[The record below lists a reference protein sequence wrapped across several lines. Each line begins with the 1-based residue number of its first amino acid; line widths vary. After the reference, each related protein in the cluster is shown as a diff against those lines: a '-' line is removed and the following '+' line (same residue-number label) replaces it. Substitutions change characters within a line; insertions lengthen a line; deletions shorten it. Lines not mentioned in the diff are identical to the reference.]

1 MGANLLQE
9 KQLHDLS
16 QAGIGKWRSGTVDT
30 FHRGGTSMPYEDEDL
45 LQELIVESAE
55 HLAAIEPDLLSLE
68 KEGGQVSSELI
79 NRIFRA
85 MHSIKGGFAF
95 FGLTHIVNLSHAME
109 SVLMRVRDGEMSVTP
124 RITDAL
130 LGGVDK
136 LRVLLEDVRGS
147 ENIPIEK
154 ELEPLNCILEGGEPD
169 QAETAEAEQAAA
181 EEPGE
186 ALETESFGEGPDA
199 EEAAVG
205 GDAGPEVGAEAGA
218 AQGPGGSGLEL
229 VKPRRGQPAAGG
241 TAVAAKSDKV
251 GDATETIRVKVD
263 LLDSLMNLAGELVLG
278 RNQIKLAL
286 NSRFSDAAAASSAF
300 KRLQDDLTRSRD
312 AITTSM
318 QAVINARDRTS
329 AEQAQAATTR
339 EFDKIRSNLDQALAL
354 RLIETPGLSAVMQDV
369 DLVTSELQSSIMNTR
384 MQPVSAVFSKFPRIM
399 RDLSRKVG
407 KEIELTLIGQDV
419 ELDKS
424 IIEALGDPL
433 THLVRNSA
441 DHGIEPPEAR
451 EADGKPRVGKV
462 RLRAYHEGGQVNI
475 DVTDDGAG
483 IDPARVKSKA
493 IERGILTQEA
503 AERMTDREAIR
514 LIFAPGFSTAAVVS
528 DVSGRGVGMDVVR
541 TNIERLGGTVEV
553 ESTPGEGTR
562 INLRLPLTLAIIPS
576 LIVGTGSRRYAV
588 PQVNLEELVRVR
600 GQDVDKRVEEVRG
613 KPVLR
618 LRGKLLPLVS
628 LSEVLRIDERVLQAE
643 DGLTATGHA
652 REGSGATAENGAR
665 ARAMN
670 ILVLKVGSNRYGLI
684 VEKLLN
690 NEEIVVKPL
699 SGYLK
704 ECKHYAG
711 STIMGDG
718 RVAMILDA
726 AGIAVVAGLRFGEME
741 EEAARI
747 SRQQTGTQAEVQPL
761 LLFRNSASELFAIS
775 LALVARIEKVRA
787 SEIERIGAKEYVKY
801 DRSSMR
807 ILRLHD
813 FLTVDRPA
821 EAPTEFFIIVPKLV
835 RHPMGIVAT
844 KIEDILHTDADI
856 DRENVSGLGI
866 LGSAVLEGRLAVFL
880 DIYSLF
886 EAAEPD
892 VYKSGELDLVADLT
906 GKRVLLAEDTA
917 FFRSVES
924 EYLRTFGCMV
934 ETARDGGEAWEQLQ
948 REPYDLLV
956 TDIEMP
962 ILNGFELAERVR
974 ANEKLRNLPIVAV
987 TSLFSEGAERRGRE
1001 VGIDAYEV
1009 KLDKDRLHQALA
1021 DAMRK
1026 RSGGQPWSA
1035 NSQPSTS
1042 EMPVSA

>member
-1 MGANLLQE
+1 
-9 KQLHDLS
+9 
-16 QAGIGKWRSGTVDT
+16 
-30 FHRGGTSMPYEDEDL
+30 MPYEDEDL
-45 LQELIVESAE
+45 LQELIVESTE
-55 HLAAIEPDLLSLE
+55 HLAAIEPDLLTLE
-68 KEGGQVSSELI
+68 KEGSQVSSELI

-109 SVLMRVRDGEMSVTP
+109 SVLMRIRDGEMSVTP
-124 RITDAL
+124 QITDAL
-130 LGGVDK
+130 LAGVDK
-136 LRVLLEDVRGS
+136 LRALLDDVRGS
-147 ENIPIEK
+147 ENIAIDK
-154 ELEPLNCILEGGEPD
+154 EIEPLNQILEGGASEHGASSAVAAPD
-169 QAETAEAEQAAA
+169 GVTAEM
-181 EEPGE
+181 P
-186 ALETESFGEGPDA
+186 GEGPPAD
-199 EEAAVG
+199 
-205 GDAGPEVGAEAGA
+205 VGAEPPP
-218 AQGPGGSGLEL
+218 GPGDPGLEL
-229 VKPRRGQPAAGG
+229 IKPQASQ
-241 TAVAAKSDKV
+241 AVARDGAAATKSDK
-251 GDATETIRVKVD
+251 GGEATETIRVKVD
-263 LLDSLMNLAGELVLG
+263 LLDALMNLAGELVLG

-286 NSRFSDAAAASSAF
+286 NSRLSDAAAASSAF
-300 KRLQDDLTRSRD
+300 KRLQDDLVRSRETVSTNLKA
-312 AITTSM
+312 AIT
-318 QAVINARDRTS
+318 ARDNVT
-329 AEQAQAATTR
+329 AEQAQVVIGR
-339 EFDKIRSNLDQALAL
+339 EFEKIRNNLDQALAL

-407 KEIELTLIGQDV
+407 KEIDLTLVGQDV

-441 DHGIEPPEAR
+441 DHGVEAPEVR
-451 EADGKPRVGKV
+451 ESQGKPRVGKV

-493 IERGILTQEA
+493 IERGILTAEA

-514 LIFAPGFSTAAVVS
+514 LIFAPGFSTATVVS

-541 TNIERLGGTVEV
+541 TNIERLGGTVEI
-553 ESTPGEGTR
+553 ESAPGEGTR

-628 LSEVLRIDERVLQAE
+628 LSEVLHVDERMLQAE
-643 DGLTATGHA
+643 DQLTETDRKSAQA
-652 REGSGATAENGAR
+652 AEDAGEKGGR
-665 ARAMN
+665 GRAMN
-670 ILVLKVGSNRYGLI
+670 ILVLKVGCNRYGLI

-726 AGIAVVAGLRFGEME
+726 AGIAAVAGLRFGEIE
-741 EEAARI
+741 EESARI

-761 LLFRNSASELFAIS
+761 LLFRNSPAELFAIS

-787 SEIERIGAKEYVKY
+787 SDIERIGTKEYVKY

-813 FLTVDRPA
+813 FLTVDRPS
-821 EAPTEFFIIVPKLV
+821 EDPKEFFIIVPKLV

-856 DRENVSGLGI
+856 DRQNIGGLGI
-866 LGSAVLEGRLAVFL
+866 LGSAVLEGRLAVFI

-892 VYKSGELDLVADLT
+892 VYKKGELSLVGELT

-917 FFRSVES
+917 FFRSVEA
-924 EYLRTFGCMV
+924 EYLRSFGCAV
-934 ETARDGGEAWEQLQ
+934 ETARDGGEAWDRLQ
-948 REPYDLLV
+948 HENYDLLV

-962 ILNGFELAERVR
+962 GLNGFELTERVR
-974 ANEKLRNLPIVAV
+974 GSERLKNLPVVAV
-987 TSLFSEGAERRGRE
+987 TSLFSENAERRGRE
-1001 VGIDAYEV
+1001 AGIDAYEV
-1009 KLDKDRLHQALA
+1009 KLDKDRLQNALA
-1021 DAMRK
+1021 GAIKK
-1026 RSGGQPWSA
+1026 RSGGQPWNA
-1035 NSQPSTS
+1035 NSQHSTS
-1042 EMPVSA
+1042 AMPVSA

>member
-1 MGANLLQE
+1 
-9 KQLHDLS
+9 
-16 QAGIGKWRSGTVDT
+16 
-30 FHRGGTSMPYEDEDL
+30 MPYEDEDL
-45 LQELIVESAE
+45 LQELIVESTE

-68 KEGGQVSSELI
+68 KEGSQVSSELI

-95 FGLTHIVNLSHAME
+95 FGLTHIVDLSHAME
-109 SVLMRVRDGEMSVTP
+109 SVLMRIREGEMSVTP
-124 RITDAL
+124 GITDAL
-130 LGGVDK
+130 LGGVDR
-136 LRVLLEDVRGS
+136 LRALLDDVRSS
-147 ENIPIEK
+147 ENIPIDK
-154 ELEPLNCILEGGEPD
+154 ELAPLNLILEGGVPEPAAPAA
-169 QAETAEAEQAAA
+169 QA
-181 EEPGE
+181 PGE
-186 ALETESFGEGPDA
+186 AEGSAETQATDALAEGAQAGETATDI
-199 EEAAVG
+199 
-205 GDAGPEVGAEAGA
+205 DAGAPRGAGE
-218 AQGPGGSGLEL
+218 SGLGL
-229 VKPRRGQPAAGG
+229 VKSPQAQQAAGE
-241 TAVAAKSDKV
+241 AVVAGKAEKV
-251 GDATETIRVKVD
+251 SEGTETIRVKVD
-263 LLDSLMNLAGELVLG
+263 LLDNLMNLAGELVLG

-286 NSRFSDAAAASSAF
+286 NSRFSDAAAASSSF

-312 AITTSM
+312 AVSSHV
-318 QAVINARDRTS
+318 QAALTARDGVS
-329 AEQAQAATTR
+329 AEQAQTSIAR
-339 EFDKIRSNLDQALAL
+339 EFEKIRTSLDQALAL
-354 RLIETPGLSAVMQDV
+354 RLIESPGLSAVMQDV

-399 RDLSRKVG
+399 RDLSKKVG

-441 DHGIEPPEAR
+441 DHGIEPPDVR
-451 EADGKPRVGKV
+451 EAQGKARVGKV

-475 DVTDDGAG
+475 DVADDGAG
-483 IDPARVKSKA
+483 IDPNRMKSKA
-493 IERGILTQEA
+493 IERGIVTAEV

-514 LIFAPGFSTAAVVS
+514 LIFAPGFSTAEVVS

-541 TNIERLGGTVEV
+541 TNIEKLGGTVEV
-553 ESTPGEGTR
+553 ESAPGEGTR

-576 LIVGTGSRRYAV
+576 LIVGIGGRRYAV

-628 LSEVLRIDERVLQAE
+628 LSQVLRVDERVLQAE
-643 DGLTATGHA
+643 SQFTQAGPAA
-652 REGSGATAENGAR
+652 PKAEASGPEQTSR

-741 EEAARI
+741 EEASRM
-747 SRQQTGTQAEVQPL
+747 SRQQSGTQAEVQPL

-787 SEIERIGAKEYVKY
+787 SDIERIGSKEYVKY

-813 FLTVDRPA
+813 FLTVDRPTEDPA
-821 EAPTEFFIIVPKLV
+821 EFFIVVPKLV

-856 DRENVSGLGI
+856 DRQSIGGLGI

-886 EAAEPD
+886 EAAEPE
-892 VYKSGELDLVADLT
+892 VYKKGELSLVGELT

-917 FFRSVES
+917 FFRSVEA
-924 EYLRTFGCMV
+924 EYLRNFGCQV
-934 ETARDGGEAWEQLQ
+934 ETARDGGEAWDRLQ
-948 REPYDLLV
+948 HEAFDLLV

-962 ILNGFELAERVR
+962 VLNGFELTERVR
-974 ANEKLRNLPIVAV
+974 ASDKLRNLPIVAV
-987 TSLFSEGAERRGRE
+987 TSLFSDDAERRGRDA
-1001 VGIDAYEV
+1001 GIDAYEV
-1009 KLDKDRLHQALA
+1009 KLDKDRLQNALA
-1021 DAMRK
+1021 AVIRK
-1026 RSGGQPWSA
+1026 RSGGQLWNVS
-1035 NSQPSTS
+1035 SQLSTS
-1042 EMPVSA
+1042 GMPASA